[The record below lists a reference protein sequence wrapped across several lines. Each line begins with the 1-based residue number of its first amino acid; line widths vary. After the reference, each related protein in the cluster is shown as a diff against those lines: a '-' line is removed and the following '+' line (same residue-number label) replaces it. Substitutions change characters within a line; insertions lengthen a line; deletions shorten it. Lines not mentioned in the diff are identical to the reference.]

1 MYLSSSY
8 KTNFPRDTLLCK
20 INNERT
26 LTMQSVIV
34 CLMFH
39 LLWCGTIGLSLS
51 LCSGG
56 DCPSHPPT
64 TNLHSGPV
72 PMQRQHVYPIGPE
85 MWRNS
90 RLRWQFGRVPLS
102 VWSVDKNLNSLGH
115 DWQNCNLVMLSSFWI
130 LLMEAK
136 WNWCLE
142 KYAWLNF
149 FKKSSFF
156 NPFIW
161 GQINWCLN
169 KYAWWNYFKQSSI
182 SILLMEAKWIDV

>member
-1 MYLSSSY
+1 MKQISQGVRCFVRLIMKEYWPCSQSWCVWC
-8 KTNFPRDTLLCK
+8 FICCDVGLL
-20 INNERT
+20 
-26 LTMQSVIV
+26 
-34 CLMFH
+34 
-39 LLWCGTIGLSLS
+39 LSLS

-56 DCPSHPPT
+56 DCSSHPPT

-90 RLRWQFGRVPLS
+90 WLWWQFGRVSLS

-142 KYAWLNF
+142 KYAWLN
-149 FKKSSFF
+149 
-156 NPFIW
+156 
-161 GQINWCLN
+161 
-169 KYAWWNYFKQSSI
+169 YFKQSSI